1 MVQDITR
8 RYANMPIQIFNTPSL
23 RVPNAFGE
31 HQGTVQGKTEMWI
44 KETLAIWWQKRV
56 QLFQWILCLSISGQE
71 IRTGPINSLGRKE
84 RKRGA
89 SNDRDLDHSFNQHDK
104 KSTKSGALHSL
115 SCHYRNRKLQE
126 KMLCWIRTNV
136 DKQKMP

>member
-56 QLFQWILCLSISGQE
+56 QLFQWILC
-71 IRTGPINSLGRKE
+71 
-84 RKRGA
+84 
-89 SNDRDLDHSFNQHDK
+89 
-104 KSTKSGALHSL
+104 
-115 SCHYRNRKLQE
+115 
-126 KMLCWIRTNV
+126 
-136 DKQKMP
+136 